1 MMIEAARTS
10 ASPAAIWTICIVA
23 VACLAFWLGMV
34 SYADRHPYV
43 RDRRLPDM
51 PGPVLGG
58 IHLAEGGR
66 SVAPSRELPADL
78 TLAEQQ
84 IPPQRAPQPAQAPAT
99 APGPP
104 AAGEP
109 TAAGAGAPAAAQA
122 PAGAGASSGP
132 IPAQRTASGD
142 ATPAD
147 TRAEAP
153 TEPIPA
159 QRAQGADAE
168 TDHPAD
174 SGAGGRA

>member
-58 IHLAEGGR
+58 THLSEGGR

-84 IPPQRAPQPAQAPAT
+84 IPPQRAPQPAQAPAR
-99 APGPP
+99 AEAPPGPV
-104 AAGEP
+104 
-109 TAAGAGAPAAAQA
+109 
-122 PAGAGASSGP
+122 
-132 IPAQRTASGD
+132 PAQRTAD
-142 ATPAD
+142 AT
-147 TRAEAP
+147 AEAP

-159 QRAQGADAE
+159 QRTQGADAE
-168 TDHPAD
+168 TDHPAG
-174 SGAGGRA
+174 SGTGGRP

>member
-1 MMIEAARTS
+1 MMIEAARTT

-34 SYADRHPYV
+34 SYADKHPYV
-43 RDRRLPDM
+43 RDRNLPDM

-84 IPPQRAPQPAQAPAT
+84 IPPQRT
-99 APGPP
+99 S
-104 AAGEP
+104 
-109 TAAGAGAPAAAQA
+109 QA
-122 PAGAGASSGP
+122 PAGP
-132 IPAQRTASGD
+132 VPAQRTASGD

-147 TRAEAP
+147 ARAEAP

-168 TDHPAD
+168 TDHPAG
-174 SGAGGRA
+174 SGTGGRP